1 MEQKSILVTQ
11 KSFGQQIK
19 EFFEQCP
26 NDGNDRE
33 IGYYEKSGLFY
44 INNIAKNCC
53 YFVDVNGDMIDC
65 SEHIGKADNTINS
78 LCVKD
83 KEKKWIVEYDSD
95 SKRIRFVEESF

>member
-1 MEQKSILVTQ
+1 MEQKSILAKQ
-11 KSFGQQIK
+11 KCFGQQIK
-19 EFFEQCP
+19 AFFELCP
-26 NDGNDRE
+26 IDGNDRE

-44 INNIAKNCC
+44 INNITKNRC
-53 YFVDVNGDMIDC
+53 YFIDTNGDAIDG

-95 SKRIRFVEESF
+95 SKRISFVEESF